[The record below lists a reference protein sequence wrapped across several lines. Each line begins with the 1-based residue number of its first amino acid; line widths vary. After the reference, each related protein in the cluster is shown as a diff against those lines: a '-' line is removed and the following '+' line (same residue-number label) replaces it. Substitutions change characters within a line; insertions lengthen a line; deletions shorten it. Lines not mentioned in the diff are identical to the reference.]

1 MPDLDAPPGI
11 PTLAND
17 QSPRAAPGSVSSH
30 QAVRRRF
37 HRLRRG
43 RSGVVFWLA
52 VGWLVLVAAAA
63 IFAPLLPLPS
73 ANAVDPFHRL
83 SPIGTPGHL
92 LGTDTL
98 GRDVLSRLA
107 FGGRV
112 SLTVGVSSVLM
123 GLLVGGALGMVAGFF
138 RGPVEKIVMWAMDV
152 ILSFPALILLIC
164 VVAFVGHSLAA
175 ITLVIAVLTIP
186 VYARLARVHT
196 LSVSQREFVTAARAI
211 GMRRR
216 RILFREVTPNILPPV
231 LSYGLISIG
240 VVIVV
245 EGTLSFLGLSV
256 SAPAPSWGGLIA
268 AGQNDL
274 IDDPALVLVPS
285 VVLSLTVLALNLAGD
300 RLRSRHETGDLR

>member
-1 MPDLDAPPGI
+1 MPDLDAPPGV
-11 PTLAND
+11 PALVDAVP
-17 QSPRAAPGSVSSH
+17 PRAASVPGSSG
-30 QAVRRRF
+30 QAAGRRI
-37 HRLRRG
+37 RRP
-43 RSGVVFWLA
+43 RSGGFGVVFWLA
-52 VGWLVLVAAAA
+52 VGWLALVAAAA

-73 ANAVDPFHRL
+73 PNAVDPFHRL
-83 SPIGTPGHL
+83 SSIGTGHF

-112 SLTVGVSSVLM
+112 SLTVGVGSALM

-138 RGPVEKIVMWAMDV
+138 RGPVEKLVMWAMDV
-152 ILSFPALILLIC
+152 ILSFPALVLLIC

-175 ITLVIAVLTIP
+175 ITLIIAVLTIP

-196 LSVSQREFVTAARAI
+196 LSVAQREFVTAAQAI
-211 GMRRR
+211 GMRRG
-216 RILFREVTPNILPPV
+216 RILFREITPNVLPPV
-231 LSYGLISIG
+231 LSYGLISMG

-256 SAPAPSWGGLIA
+256 SAPTPSWGGLIA

-274 IDDPALVLVPS
+274 TDDPALVLVPS
-285 VVLSLTVLALNLAGD
+285 ALLSLTVLALNLVGD
-300 RLRSRHETGDLR
+300 RLRTRHEAGDVR

>member
-1 MPDLDAPPGI
+1 MPDLDTPPGGPALVDAI
-11 PTLAND
+11 
-17 QSPRAAPGSVSSH
+17 SPGTAAVPGSPD
-30 QAVRRRF
+30 QAAGRRI
-37 HRLRRG
+37 RRSG
-43 RSGVVFWLA
+43 GGGYGVVFWIA
-52 VGWLVLVAAAA
+52 AGWLVVVTAAA

-73 ANAVDPFHRL
+73 PNAVDPFHRL
-83 SPIGTPGHL
+83 SPIGTPGHP

-107 FGGRV
+107 FGARV
-112 SLTVGVSSVLM
+112 SLTVGVSSALV

-138 RGPVEKIVMWAMDV
+138 RGWAEKVVMWAMDV
-152 ILSFPALILLIC
+152 VLSFPALVLLIC

-196 LSVSQREFVTAARAI
+196 LSVSQRDFVTAARAI
-211 GMRRR
+211 GTRRG
-216 RILFREVTPNILPPV
+216 RILLREIAPSILPPV
-231 LSYGLISIG
+231 LSYGLITMG

-256 SAPAPSWGGLIA
+256 TAPTSSWGGLIA

-274 IDDPALVLVPS
+274 TDDPALVLIPS
-285 VVLSLTVLALNLAGD
+285 AVLSLTVLALNLAGD
-300 RLRSRHETGDLR
+300 KLRSRYETGDVR

>member
-1 MPDLDAPPGI
+1 
-11 PTLAND
+11 
-17 QSPRAAPGSVSSH
+17 
-30 QAVRRRF
+30 
-37 HRLRRG
+37 
-43 RSGVVFWLA
+43 VFWLA
-52 VGWLVLVAAAA
+52 VGWLALVAAAA

-73 ANAVDPFHRL
+73 PNAVDPFHRL
-83 SPIGTPGHL
+83 SPIGTSGHF

-112 SLTVGVSSVLM
+112 SLTVGVGSALM

-138 RGPVEKIVMWAMDV
+138 RGPVEKLVMWAMDV
-152 ILSFPALILLIC
+152 ILSFPALVLLIC

-175 ITLVIAVLTIP
+175 ITLIIAVLTIP

-196 LSVSQREFVTAARAI
+196 LSVGQREFVTAAQAI
-211 GMRRR
+211 GMRRG
-216 RILFREVTPNILPPV
+216 RILFREITPNVLPPV
-231 LSYGLISIG
+231 LSYGLISMG

-256 SAPAPSWGGLIA
+256 SAPTPSWGGLIA

-274 IDDPALVLVPS
+274 TDDPALVLVPS
-285 VVLSLTVLALNLAGD
+285 ALLSLTVLALNLVGD
-300 RLRSRHETGDLR
+300 RLRTRHEAGDVR